1 MLMRP
6 LVPFLAALALSIVTG
21 GCSLPEGDQTSPTQ
35 VHYRWLAV
43 RAAGDVDAMWE
54 LLHPDV
60 RADFEAWLTAE
71 KRMVNEIRT
80 AYPKEDAQKAL
91 DAIGGGARGDLDNP
105 KALFKTFVRPSHEP
119 LGFLGEMAAH
129 VRSEDLAADGNGATI
144 KTYGGDE
151 VSFQKG
157 ADGRWFATLARD
169 ELVRLKNA
177 RTRAEQNLAR
187 VKANLQ
193 KLGRNK

>member
-1 MLMRP
+1 MSIRC
-6 LVPFLAALALSIVTG
+6 LVPLFTALALG
-21 GCSLPEGDQTSPTQ
+21 ACSLPEGDQTSPTQ
-35 VHYRWLAV
+35 VHYRWLGV
-43 RAAGDVDAMWE
+43 RAAGDLDAMWD

-71 KRMVNEIRT
+71 KLMVHEIRT

-91 DAIGGGARGDLDNP
+91 DAIGGGARGDLDSP
-105 KALFKTFVRPSHEP
+105 KALFKTFVRPAPEG

-129 VRSEDLAADGNGATI
+129 VRSEDLAADGNSATV

-151 VSFQKG
+151 VAFQKG
-157 ADGRWFATLARD
+157 ADGQWYATLAAD

-177 RTRAEQNLAR
+177 RARADQNLAR